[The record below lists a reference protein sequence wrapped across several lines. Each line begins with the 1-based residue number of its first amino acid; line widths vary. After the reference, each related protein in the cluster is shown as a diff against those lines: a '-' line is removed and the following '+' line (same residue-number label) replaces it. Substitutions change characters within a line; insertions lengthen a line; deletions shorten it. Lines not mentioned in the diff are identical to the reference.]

1 MNSQREF
8 GILRICLVPVL
19 CLCMSAGA
27 LAATPKHKKH
37 KRAHHASQQQS
48 LTVTAT
54 AYNCTLAQTD
64 GSPIIG
70 AWGDHL
76 DAIKPGF
83 RAIAVSPD
91 LADKG
96 LTHHKRVRIQGFKG
110 EFLVL
115 DRTPP
120 QWHDTVDI
128 FMGSDVAA
136 ARQFGRKQ
144 LKVYWNAPASAK
156 QKPPA
161 ESDVAKN

>member
-1 MNSQREF
+1 MCIST
-8 GILRICLVPVL
+8 
-19 CLCMSAGA
+19 GA
-27 LAATPKHKKH
+27 LAATGKHKKH
-37 KRAHHASQQQS
+37 KRAHHHATAQQS

-64 GSPIIG
+64 GDPILG

-76 DAIKPGF
+76 DAIKPGL

-96 LTHHKRVRIQGFKG
+96 LTHRKRVRIEGFKG

-115 DRTPP
+115 DRTPN
-120 QWHDTVDI
+120 QWRNTIDI

-144 LKVYWNAPASAK
+144 LKVYWSAPAPRKA
-156 QKPPA
+156 PPP
-161 ESDVAKN
+161 SDVAKN